1 MTPADIVETAEFRV
15 GLVRRLV
22 EVGLV
27 APEPAALRVAEPAD
41 ASRAAADEDR
51 KAA

>member
-15 GLVRRLV
+15 GLIRRLV

-27 APEPAALRVAEPAD
+27 APEPAALRVAAPAD